1 MASNHTEATAITD
14 VIISEFFWEKGYK
27 DVAQGVTKKAFLA
40 MAERGDFQIS
50 SLMENLVT
58 HVNPKMKR
66 SNLKGEDHIGGSE
79 DKYMSTRVAITKTK
93 YTLKDGTVRF
103 SESKR
108 LNCALSPKS
117 LKNKKGTLRIA
128 ITVYN
133 SLTWDNDVLL
143 IRIPYPDWQQ
153 CTIGNGYLVFDF
165 YMDGTLKPT
174 PMERF
179 GKWICKDIK
188 EFCK

>member
-27 DVAQGVTKKAFLA
+27 DVAQGVSQKAFLA

-66 SNLKGEDHIGGSE
+66 SNLKGEDHVGGSE
-79 DKYMSTRVAITKTK
+79 DKYMSTRLKKTK
-93 YTLKDGTVRF
+93 K
-103 SESKR
+103 SKTPW

-117 LKNKKGTLRIA
+117 LKNKNGTLRIA

-133 SLTWDNDVLL
+133 ALDLTSKIVL
-143 IRIPYPDWQQ
+143 IRIPYPEWTQ
-153 CTIGNGYLVFDF
+153 CTIAGGHLIFDF
-165 YMDGTLKPT
+165 YLDGTLKPT
-174 PMERF
+174 PLKRF